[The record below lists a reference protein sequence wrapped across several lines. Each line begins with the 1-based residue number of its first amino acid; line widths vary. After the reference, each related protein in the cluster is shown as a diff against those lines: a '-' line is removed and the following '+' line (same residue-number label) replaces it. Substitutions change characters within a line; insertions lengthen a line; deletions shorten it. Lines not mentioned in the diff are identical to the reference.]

1 MRKLLVFNFT
11 TLNGYFEG
19 PGGDLS
25 WHSHGEEEG
34 KFAAESVGA
43 GGVLLFGR
51 ITFEHMASFWPTPQ
65 AKQQM
70 PAVAEGMNKAEKIVF
85 SRTLKQTDWEN
96 TRIIS
101 GDLVSSVR
109 ELKQSP
115 GNDMCILGS
124 GSIVTQLSDA
134 RLIDVYQVMVDPVA
148 LGAGTPMFRGMK
160 KQLDLKLMSTRA
172 FKSGVILLSYQP
184 K

>member
-19 PGGDLS
+19 PDGDLG

-34 KFAAESVGA
+34 KYAAESVGA

-85 SRTLKQTDWEN
+85 SRTLKKTDWEN
-96 TRIIS
+96 TRIINR
-101 GDLVSSVR
+101 DLVSSVR

-124 GSIVTQLSDA
+124 GSIITQLSDA
-134 RLIDVYQVMVDPVA
+134 RLIDVYQLMIDPVA
-148 LGAGTPMFRGMK
+148 LGAGTPMFKGMK
-160 KQLDLKLMSTRA
+160 NKLDLKLMSTRT
-172 FKSGVILLSYQP
+172 FKSGVILLSYQL

>member
-1 MRKLLVFNFT
+1 MRKLLIFNFT

-25 WHSHGEEEG
+25 WHRSGEEEG
-34 KFAAESVGA
+34 KYAAESVGA

-51 ITFEHMASFWPTPQ
+51 VTYEHMASFWPTPQ

-85 SRTLKQTDWEN
+85 SRTLKKSDWEN

-115 GNDMCILGS
+115 GNDMCILDS

-134 RLIDVYQVMVDPVA
+134 RLIDVYQLMVDPVA
-148 LGAGTPMFRGMK
+148 LGAGTPMFKGLGK
-160 KQLDLKLMSTRA
+160 KLDLRLMSTRT
-172 FKSGVILLSYQP
+172 FNSGVILLSYQP
-184 K
+184 I